1 MIVDLVII
9 GIIALFTFLG
19 YKRGLMKVAFKLIS
33 LVLAIIIAFA
43 LHGPVSDFV
52 IHNTGLYD
60 QVKTLVAQNIDPER
74 FKESQTVEVKEDEEK
89 ITEKTWTNYLQKSI
103 EETAN
108 NTKNN
113 VEDVAVE
120 KISSTIINVA
130 ILIIIFI
137 LVRIILSVLNLII
150 DILSKLPVLKQFDK
164 AGGTLYGILEGV
176 LIVYILL
183 ALCLIMASFIQNT
196 GIIQAIN
203 NSFIGKMLYEN
214 NILLKLIG

>member
-19 YKRGLMKVAFKLIS
+19 YKKGLMKVAFKLIS
-33 LVLAIIIAFA
+33 LVLAIVIAIM
-43 LHGPVSDFV
+43 LHGPVSSF
-52 IHNTGLYD
+52 IINNTGLYE
-60 QVKTLVAQNIDPER
+60 QVKTVVAQNIDPER
-74 FKESQTVEVKEDEEK
+74 FNENKETETKEENLTEEA
-89 ITEKTWTNYLQKSI
+89 WTNYLQKSI
-103 EETAN
+103 QETAN
-108 NTKNN
+108 NTKNS

-120 KISSTIINVA
+120 KISTTIINVA

-150 DILSKLPVLKQFDK
+150 DIISKLPVIKQCDK
-164 AGGTLYGILEGV
+164 LGGVIYGVLEGV

-183 ALCLIMASFIQNT
+183 ALCLIMASFIQET

>member
-19 YKRGLMKVAFKLIS
+19 YKKGLMKVAFKLIS
-33 LVLAIIIAFA
+33 LVLAIIIAII

-60 QVKTLVAQNIDPER
+60 QVKTVVSQNIDPQR
-74 FKESQTVEVKEDEEK
+74 FKETQKTENKEESA
-89 ITEKTWTNYLQKSI
+89 TEKTWTNYLQKSI

-108 NTKNN
+108 NTKNSI
-113 VEDVAVE
+113 EDVAVE

-164 AGGTLYGILEGV
+164 VGGTLYGILEGV
-176 LIVYILL
+176 LVVYILL
-183 ALCLIMASFIQNT
+183 ALCLIMASFIQET